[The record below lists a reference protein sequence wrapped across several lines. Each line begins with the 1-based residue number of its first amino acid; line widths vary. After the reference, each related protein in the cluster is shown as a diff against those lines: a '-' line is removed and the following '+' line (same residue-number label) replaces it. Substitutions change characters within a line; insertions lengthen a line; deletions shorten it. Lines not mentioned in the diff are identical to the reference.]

1 MPTLASG
8 QIIPEAPAL
17 QLPSVQNIQGSAL
30 EAAVAKTQA
39 ANAQLAATAK
49 AMGAGQKGGGAP
61 PINLN
66 ASISKIPEGGTIKG
80 VSYADV
86 HIKNV
91 DNLNQLRAN
100 AVGDKLMSAQ
110 PFDPTPTKGG
120 RRTKRSRKAKNG
132 RSNKRTHR
140 RRNSKHSSRGGRRR
154 GSILKSMA
162 KRK

>member
-17 QLPSVQNIQGSAL
+17 QLPGRQDIQGSAL
-30 EAAVAKTQA
+30 EAAAAKTQA
-39 ANAQLAATAK
+39 ANAQLAAASK
-49 AMGAGQKGGGAP
+49 AMGAGQKGGAAP

-66 ASISKIPEGGTIKG
+66 ASIPKIPEGGTIRG
-80 VSYADV
+80 VSHADI
-86 HIKNV
+86 HLKNV

-100 AVGDKLMSAQ
+100 AIGDKLGNSQ

-120 RRTKRSRKAKNG
+120 RRTKRSRKVNG
-132 RSNKRTHR
+132 RSSKRTHR
-140 RRNSKHSSRGGRRR
+140 RRNRKSSSRGGRRR
-154 GSILKSMA
+154 SSILRRVA